1 MRCPELPADG
11 VVFEDD
17 DLIVVN
23 KPPGV
28 VSQAVDAE
36 RDDDLPARV
45 KRYVAARRGVSVED
59 VYLGTHQRLDRDTSG
74 LVLYTLRREA
84 NAGIAAQL
92 EGRSAEKTYVACVTG
107 LPHFSGERRL
117 SHELERGRDGLM
129 QVAARASKHS
139 KRAITRVRFEK
150 ANGPRALVSLGCDTG
165 RTHQLRVQ
173 LAHAGAPIA
182 GDAWYGGV
190 PAFRLMLHA
199 VELRIVHP
207 GSGEPLTLRA
217 PVPLELEHFFE
228 HGDTPASASPALLH
242 RALELAVHA
251 RYRFLREPS
260 ERRATNALRLFN
272 REGDGDAELAVEL
285 YGDHVVANLYGAAI
299 EGREADVIEALA
311 RLDPAGDGPCAGVYV
326 KRHPVQKS
334 TIVDPRDAR
343 FAPPE
348 PVAGTAAPSPLVVRE
363 NDMPIEVNLADGLR
377 TGIFL
382 DQRDN
387 RRRVRELARGK
398 RVLNLFAYTGGFSV
412 AALLGGAELAVCVD
426 VSAAALAH
434 AKRNVERI
442 GASDRH
448 RTLRSDVFDAL
459 ARYDKKGERFD
470 IIVLD
475 PPSFST
481 TRSGRLEVRRDYAR
495 LAAAALGVLS
505 PGGYLM
511 ACVNHHGVGPAWL
524 ADQLRRGADMA
535 GRAVARIAACE
546 PPDDF
551 RMRADQAPPSTCALL
566 CSK

>member
-28 VSQAVDAE
+28 VSQAVDAQ

-45 KRYVAARRGVSVED
+45 KRYVAARRGVPADE

-84 NAGIAAQL
+84 NAAIAAQL
-92 EGRSAEKTYVACVTG
+92 EGRSAEKTYLACVTG
-107 LPHFSGERRL
+107 LSPFSGERTL

-139 KRAITRVRFEK
+139 KRAITRVRFNR

-182 GDAWYGGV
+182 GDAWYRGA

-199 VELRIVHP
+199 AELRIAHP
-207 GSGEPLTLRA
+207 TSGEPLTLRA

-228 HGDTPASASPALLH
+228 HGDRPVSESPELLA

-260 ERRATNALRLFN
+260 ERRATTALRLFN
-272 REGDGDAELAVEL
+272 REGDGDSELAVEL
-285 YGDHVVANLYGAAI
+285 YGDHLVANLYGPGIGA
-299 EGREADVIEALA
+299 REAQVIDALA
-311 RLDPAGDGPCAGVYV
+311 KLDPSGEGPCAGVYV
-326 KRHPVQKS
+326 KRHPIQKN
-334 TIVDPRDAR
+334 TLIDPRDAR
-343 FAPPE
+343 FAPPD
-348 PVAGTAAPSPLVVRE
+348 PIAGMAAPSPLVVRE
-363 NDMPIEVNLADGLR
+363 NELPIEVNLGEGLR

-387 RRRVRELARGK
+387 RRRVRELAMGK

-426 VSAAALAH
+426 VSATALAQ

-442 GASDRH
+442 GKSDRH

-459 ARYDKKGERFD
+459 ARCDKKGERFD

-495 LAAAALGVLS
+495 LVAAAFAVLS
-505 PGGYLM
+505 PGGSLM

-524 ADQLRRGADMA
+524 ADQLRRGAGLA
-535 GRAVARIAACE
+535 GREVARIAACE

-566 CSK
+566 LSK